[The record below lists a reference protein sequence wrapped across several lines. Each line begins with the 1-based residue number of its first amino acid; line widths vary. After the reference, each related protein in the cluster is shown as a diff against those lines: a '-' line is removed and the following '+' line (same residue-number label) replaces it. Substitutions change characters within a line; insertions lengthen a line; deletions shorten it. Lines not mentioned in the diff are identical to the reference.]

1 MRETLSRAEAARV
14 LLTSQGFGRPH
25 PAPAGM
31 RQVQQVIDRLAQF
44 QIDSVNVVTRA
55 HYLPL
60 FSRLGGYDSALL
72 DRAAG
77 RASRRLFEYWGH
89 AASLLDVRLQPAL
102 RHRMATAE
110 QDAWGGIRRVR
121 AEHPDLVEAVWQEVA
136 QSGPL
141 TARQVEARIEA
152 PARGIPTEWGWNW
165 SATKRALEWHF
176 WSGSLTAAS
185 RNEAFERRY
194 DLPERVLPPAIL
206 DSPTPDVATAH
217 RILVGRAAAALGVV
231 TADWAAEYFQLAKQP
246 TRIALH
252 ELAEDGLLTPVRIDQ
267 VAAPAW
273 LWHQARLPRG
283 VTAQA
288 LICPF
293 DPLLFDRRRVRELFG
308 TDYSI
313 EIYLPARK
321 RRFGYYVYCLLA
333 DERFAARVDLKA
345 DRRAGTLRVQSAWSE
360 PGHRWSSGQ
369 LLEVLVTESTRMAN
383 WLGLRRVCAEPVGDL
398 GADLVSRLGRR
409 SE

>member
-14 LLTSQGFGRPH
+14 LLTSQGFGRRQPV
-25 PAPAGM
+25 PPGM

-44 QIDSVNVVTRA
+44 QIDSVNVVMRA

-60 FSRLGGYDSALL
+60 FSRLGGYDTALL

-77 RASRRLFEYWGH
+77 RGPRRVFEYWGH
-89 AASLLDVRLQPAL
+89 AASLIDVRLQPAL
-102 RHRMATAE
+102 RHRMASAE

-136 QSGPL
+136 EGGPL
-141 TARQVEARIEA
+141 TAREVEARIEA

-176 WSGSLTAAS
+176 WSGTLTAAS

-194 DLPERVLPPAIL
+194 DLPERVLPRAIV
-206 DSPTPDVATAH
+206 DSPTPDIAAAH
-217 RILVGRAAAALGVV
+217 RMLACRAAAALGVV
-231 TADWAAEYFQLAKQP
+231 TADWAAEYFRLAKQP

-273 LWHQARLPRG
+273 LWHQARLPRR

-293 DPLLFDRRRVRELFG
+293 DPLLFDRRRLRALFG
-308 TDYSI
+308 ADYSI
-313 EIYLPARK
+313 EIYVPAAK

-333 DERFAARVDLKA
+333 AEQVAARVDLKA
-345 DRRAGTLRVQSAWSE
+345 DRQAGVLRVQSAWAE
-360 PGHRWSSGQ
+360 PGHRWPAGQ
-369 LLEVLVTESTRMAN
+369 LLDALVSELTRMAQ
-383 WLGLRRVCAEPVGDL
+383 WLGLSEVCAEPVGDL
-398 GADLVSRLGRR
+398 GADLVRRLGHRQ
-409 SE
+409 